1 MKFLSVVTVL
11 ASILSNLTIASANMP
26 TAAAPAFVDKW
37 KLKHN
42 STAIVTGGTKGIG
55 NAIVSE
61 LASLGCHV
69 LTCSRS
75 ETDLEECLSEW
86 RGKHGLEQIYGIV
99 ADVSTEEGREALIE
113 KAKELFDNRL
123 DILINNVGTNVR
135 KPTAEYSLEDLEFV
149 LRTNFISCFE
159 MSKLAHP
166 LLKSKSDDME
176 CSPTSIVNIGS
187 VAGVTCM
194 KSGTPYAATKAAM
207 NQLTGNLACEWAKDA
222 IRVNCVTPWYIG
234 TPLAMQV
241 LKNEE
246 YKKTVLDRTP
256 AARIG
261 KPEEVAALVA
271 FLCLPAADYITG
283 QVISVDGGFTRQGF
297 YDPFYS

>member
-1 MKFLSVVTVL
+1 M
-11 ASILSNLTIASANMP
+11 
-26 TAAAPAFVDKW
+26 
-37 KLKHN
+37 
-42 STAIVTGGTKGIG
+42 
-55 NAIVSE
+55 
-61 LASLGCHV
+61 
-69 LTCSRS
+69 
-75 ETDLEECLSEW
+75 
-86 RGKHGLEQIYGIV
+86 

-113 KAKELFDNRL
+113 KAKELFDNKL
-123 DILINNVGTNVR
+123 DVLINNVGTNVR

-159 MSKLAHP
+159 MSKLAYP
-166 LLKSKSDDME
+166 LLKSDDME
-176 CSPTSIVNIGS
+176 CPLSSIVNIGS

-207 NQLTGNLACEWAKDA
+207 NQLTGNLACEWAKDG
-222 IRVNCVTPWYIG
+222 IRGNCVTPWYIG

>member
-1 MKFLSVVTVL
+1 MEEWNESSVN
-11 ASILSNLTIASANMP
+11 AGK
-26 TAAAPAFVDKW
+26 VD
-37 KLKHN
+37 
-42 STAIVTGGTKGIG
+42 AV
-55 NAIVSE
+55 
-61 LASLGCHV
+61 
-69 LTCSRS
+69 
-75 ETDLEECLSEW
+75 
-86 RGKHGLEQIYGIV
+86 V
-99 ADVSTEEGREALIE
+99 ADVSTDEGRQTVFA
-113 KAKELFDNRL
+113 KAKEIFGEKSL
-123 DILINNVGTNVR
+123 DILVNNVGTNIR
-135 KPTAEYSLEDLEFV
+135 KPTCDYELSDLEFI
-149 LRTNFISCFE
+149 LGTNFISCFE

-166 LLKSKSDDME
+166 LLKREEGALAKV
-176 CSPTSIVNIGS
+176 PASIVNIGS

-207 NQLTGNLACEWAKDA
+207 NQLTGNLCCEWAKDG

-241 LKNEE
+241 LKDET

-271 FLCLPAADYITG
+271 FLCLPASNYITG

-297 YDPFYS
+297 YDPFYD

>member
-1 MKFLSVVTVL
+1 MKMIQAAFVVLFSSLSC
-11 ASILSNLTIASANMP
+11 LTITSARTP
-26 TAAAPAFVDKW
+26 TTVPTFLDKW
-37 KLKHN
+37 KLNN

-75 ETDLEECLSEW
+75 ESDLNECISNWHEN
-86 RGKHGLEQIYGIV
+86 GLEQIYGIV

-113 KAKELFDNRL
+113 KAKELFDNKL
-123 DILINNVGTNVR
+123 DVLINNVGTNVR

-159 MSKLAHP
+159 MSKLAYP
-166 LLKSKSDDME
+166 LLKSDDME
-176 CSPTSIVNIGS
+176 CPLSSIVNIGS

-207 NQLTGNLACEWAKDA
+207 NQLTGNLACEWAKDG

>member
-1 MKFLSVVTVL
+1 M
-11 ASILSNLTIASANMP
+11 
-26 TAAAPAFVDKW
+26 
-37 KLKHN
+37 
-42 STAIVTGGTKGIG
+42 
-55 NAIVSE
+55 
-61 LASLGCHV
+61 
-69 LTCSRS
+69 TCSRS
-75 ETDLEECLSEW
+75 EDDLNQCITEW
-86 RGKHGLEQIYGIV
+86 IEDNEAAKIDGVV
-99 ADVSTEEGREALIE
+99 ADVSTDEGRRLIIDKAREVFGE
-113 KAKELFDNRL
+113 KDL
-123 DILINNVGTNVR
+123 DILVNNVGTNIR
-135 KPTAEYSLEDLEFV
+135 KPTSDYELSELDFI

-166 LLKSKSDDME
+166 LLKRDDGA
-176 CSPTSIVNIGS
+176 STKTPASIVNIGS

-207 NQLTGNLACEWAKDA
+207 NQLTGNLCCEWAKDG

-241 LKNEE
+241 LKDEE

-271 FLCLPAADYITG
+271 FLCLPASNYITG